1 MSTTR
6 GDPLRHE
13 TPTER
18 LDRNWLELLQ
28 EMRVMQTGVQLIAG
42 FLLTLPFQ
50 SRFAELDAWQ
60 EAQYLGL
67 VCLSALTI
75 AFLITPIAL
84 HRRIFGNHVKHRLV
98 STGHVMVTITLG
110 AIALLMAGIV
120 SFVFD
125 VVVGRTA
132 GLVAGGASLLVM
144 LVLLVGVPMVVA
156 SRPESAPDS

>member
-1 MSTTR
+1 MSSAT
-6 GDPLRHE
+6 GQPLRNE

-18 LDRNWLELLQ
+18 LDRNWVELLQ

-42 FLLTLPFQ
+42 FLLTLPFAP
-50 SRFAELDAWQ
+50 RFADLDSWQ
-60 EAQYLGL
+60 ESHYLAL
-67 VCLSALTI
+67 VCLSGLTI

-98 STGHVMVTITLG
+98 TTGHVMVTITLG

-120 SFVFD
+120 AFVFD
-125 VVVGRTA
+125 VVVDRTA

-144 LVLLVGVPMVVA
+144 LVLLVGVPTAVA
-156 SRPESAPDS
+156 RRAG